1 MTISFQTQGG
11 HTYGT
16 LCTVTRVGKKVVKTY
31 GESLGRVVDKERL
44 VFYSR
49 SRGLFQYDPE
59 TGSYLPA
66 PPDVEMPKRKS
77 RLKVPA
83 QLVSFV
89 FGDVYLLDRFMDKLG
104 LYPVLESAYK
114 DRLDALKA
122 MVCFYLVSTLSNCY
136 AGQWLERSIA
146 HRLFPQA
153 HLSSSQVSDLL
164 KYLGDPSRQQV
175 FFLNYLQWFVDN
187 HATDKLGHI
196 LIDST
201 GLPNSIHFS
210 LTAISNHNGDIN
222 NEVRLIY
229 VVQQTTGL
237 PIYMRCV
244 PGNIIDINTLKRTIL
259 ELKQMGVDTNFAIT
273 DAGYLSEENV
283 NTFYEEQVSF
293 LARLQPNRRLFK
305 AIVKEHLA
313 DTKVNGVLVK
323 QNNRLVRIKKVPC
336 QLNEK
341 VDRNGKVIE
350 PGHSA
355 YAYLCIDLQ
364 RSALEQLSLI
374 EKVAEGSLST
384 ESYESKI
391 EKAGIFMLVS
401 KRSIA
406 PSKVLEIYYTRQEIE
421 QVFDLGKNYAGMLPL
436 SVQMEETFRGHMV
449 LTFIATIVAKLL
461 SDRLKETKYPIQPTL
476 ANLATQSCS
485 EIKGRLITSEPNK
498 VTRLAYKATGVEY
511 PVCIE

>member
-16 LCTVTRVGKKVVKTY
+16 LCTVTRVGQKVIKTY

-66 PPDVEMPKRKS
+66 PPDVAMPKRKS

-104 LYPVLESAYK
+104 LYPVLESAFK

-146 HRLFPQA
+146 DRLFPQV

-229 VVQQTTGL
+229 VVQL
-237 PIYMRCV
+237 HR
-244 PGNIIDINTLKRTIL
+244 
-259 ELKQMGVDTNFAIT
+259 
-273 DAGYLSEENV
+273 
-283 NTFYEEQVSF
+283 
-293 LARLQPNRRLFK
+293 
-305 AIVKEHLA
+305 
-313 DTKVNGVLVK
+313 
-323 QNNRLVRIKKVPC
+323 
-336 QLNEK
+336 
-341 VDRNGKVIE
+341 
-350 PGHSA
+350 
-355 YAYLCIDLQ
+355 
-364 RSALEQLSLI
+364 
-374 EKVAEGSLST
+374 
-384 ESYESKI
+384 
-391 EKAGIFMLVS
+391 
-401 KRSIA
+401 
-406 PSKVLEIYYTRQEIE
+406 
-421 QVFDLGKNYAGMLPL
+421 
-436 SVQMEETFRGHMV
+436 
-449 LTFIATIVAKLL
+449 
-461 SDRLKETKYPIQPTL
+461 
-476 ANLATQSCS
+476 
-485 EIKGRLITSEPNK
+485 
-498 VTRLAYKATGVEY
+498 
-511 PVCIE
+511 

>member
-1 MTISFQTQGG
+1 M
-11 HTYGT
+11 
-16 LCTVTRVGKKVVKTY
+16 R
-31 GESLGRVVDKERL
+31 
-44 VFYSR
+44 
-49 SRGLFQYDPE
+49 
-59 TGSYLPA
+59 TG
-66 PPDVEMPKRKS
+66 
-77 RLKVPA
+77 
-83 QLVSFV
+83 
-89 FGDVYLLDRFMDKLG
+89 
-104 LYPVLESAYK
+104 
-114 DRLDALKA
+114 
-122 MVCFYLVSTLSNCY
+122 
-136 AGQWLERSIA
+136 
-146 HRLFPQA
+146 
-153 HLSSSQVSDLL
+153 
-164 KYLGDPSRQQV
+164 
-175 FFLNYLQWFVDN
+175 FFLR
-187 HATDKLGHI
+187 HI

-237 PIYMRCV
+237 PIYVRCV

-283 NTFYEEQVSF
+283 NTFYEKQVSF

-305 AIVKEHLA
+305 SIVKEHLA
-313 DTKVNGVLVK
+313 DTKENGVLVK
-323 QNNRLVRIKKVPC
+323 QNNRLVRIKKVSC

-341 VDRNGKVIE
+341 IGKNGKVIE

-421 QVFDLGKNYAGMLPL
+421 QVFDLGKNYASMLL
-436 SVQMEETFRGHMV
+436 LEDAISVY
-449 LTFIATIVAKLL
+449 ISVA
-461 SDRLKETKYPIQPTL
+461 
-476 ANLATQSCS
+476 
-485 EIKGRLITSEPNK
+485 
-498 VTRLAYKATGVEY
+498 
-511 PVCIE
+511 

>member
-16 LCTVTRVGKKVVKTY
+16 LCTVTRVGQKVIKTY

-175 FFLNYLQWFVDN
+175 FFAREHESGTV
-187 HATDKLGHI
+187 
-196 LIDST
+196 
-201 GLPNSIHFS
+201 
-210 LTAISNHNGDIN
+210 
-222 NEVRLIY
+222 
-229 VVQQTTGL
+229 
-237 PIYMRCV
+237 
-244 PGNIIDINTLKRTIL
+244 
-259 ELKQMGVDTNFAIT
+259 
-273 DAGYLSEENV
+273 
-283 NTFYEEQVSF
+283 F
-293 LARLQPNRRLFK
+293 LAKWNDRRSSWNGLWPTNSRKTERL
-305 AIVKEHLA
+305 
-313 DTKVNGVLVK
+313 
-323 QNNRLVRIKKVPC
+323 
-336 QLNEK
+336 
-341 VDRNGKVIE
+341 
-350 PGHSA
+350 S
-355 YAYLCIDLQ
+355 
-364 RSALEQLSLI
+364 
-374 EKVAEGSLST
+374 
-384 ESYESKI
+384 
-391 EKAGIFMLVS
+391 
-401 KRSIA
+401 
-406 PSKVLEIYYTRQEIE
+406 RQS
-421 QVFDLGKNYAGMLPL
+421 G
-436 SVQMEETFRGHMV
+436 T
-449 LTFIATIVAKLL
+449 LL
-461 SDRLKETKYPIQPTL
+461 SQTGTL
-476 ANLATQSCS
+476 
-485 EIKGRLITSEPNK
+485 P
-498 VTRLAYKATGVEY
+498 
-511 PVCIE
+511 

>member
-16 LCTVTRVGKKVVKTY
+16 LCTVTRVGQKVVKTY

-136 AGQWLERSIA
+136 ASQWLERSIA

-175 FFLNYLQWFVDN
+175 FFLNYL
-187 HATDKLGHI
+187 
-196 LIDST
+196 
-201 GLPNSIHFS
+201 
-210 LTAISNHNGDIN
+210 
-222 NEVRLIY
+222 
-229 VVQQTTGL
+229 
-237 PIYMRCV
+237 
-244 PGNIIDINTLKRTIL
+244 
-259 ELKQMGVDTNFAIT
+259 
-273 DAGYLSEENV
+273 
-283 NTFYEEQVSF
+283 
-293 LARLQPNRRLFK
+293 
-305 AIVKEHLA
+305 
-313 DTKVNGVLVK
+313 
-323 QNNRLVRIKKVPC
+323 
-336 QLNEK
+336 
-341 VDRNGKVIE
+341 
-350 PGHSA
+350 
-355 YAYLCIDLQ
+355 
-364 RSALEQLSLI
+364 
-374 EKVAEGSLST
+374 
-384 ESYESKI
+384 
-391 EKAGIFMLVS
+391 
-401 KRSIA
+401 
-406 PSKVLEIYYTRQEIE
+406 
-421 QVFDLGKNYAGMLPL
+421 
-436 SVQMEETFRGHMV
+436 
-449 LTFIATIVAKLL
+449 
-461 SDRLKETKYPIQPTL
+461 
-476 ANLATQSCS
+476 
-485 EIKGRLITSEPNK
+485 
-498 VTRLAYKATGVEY
+498 
-511 PVCIE
+511 

>member
-11 HTYGT
+11 YTYGT
-16 LCTVTRVGKKVVKTY
+16 LCTVTRVGQKVVKTY

-49 SRGLFQYDPE
+49 SRGLFQYDPKTE
-59 TGSYLPA
+59 SYLPA

-89 FGDVYLLDRFMDKLG
+89 FGDVYLLDRFMDKIG

-164 KYLGDPSRQQV
+164 RYLGEPSRQQG

-187 HATDKLGHI
+187 QATDKLGHI
-196 LIDST
+196 LIDS
-201 GLPNSIHFS
+201 
-210 LTAISNHNGDIN
+210 
-222 NEVRLIY
+222 
-229 VVQQTTGL
+229 TGL

-305 AIVKEHLA
+305 SIVKEHLA
-313 DTKVNGVLVK
+313 DTKENGVLVK
-323 QNNRLVRIKKVPC
+323 QNNRLVRIKKISC

-341 VDRNGKVIE
+341 VGKNGKIIE

-421 QVFDLGKNYAGMLPL
+421 QVFDLGKNYANMLPL
-436 SVQMEETFRGHMV
+436 SVQTEETFRGHMV

-476 ANLATQSCS
+476 ANLATQS
-485 EIKGRLITSEPNK
+485 
-498 VTRLAYKATGVEY
+498 
-511 PVCIE
+511 

>member
-16 LCTVTRVGKKVVKTY
+16 LCTVTRVGQKVIKTY

-175 FFLNYLQWFVDN
+175 FFLNYLQWFVDS

-273 DAGYLSEENV
+273 DAG
-283 NTFYEEQVSF
+283 
-293 LARLQPNRRLFK
+293 
-305 AIVKEHLA
+305 LA
-313 DTKVNGVLVK
+313 DTKENGVLVK
-323 QNNRLVRIKKVPC
+323 QNNRLVRIKKVSC

-341 VDRNGKVIE
+341 IGKNGKVIE

-436 SVQMEETFRGHMV
+436 SVQTEETFRGHMV

-485 EIKGRLITSEPNK
+485 EIKGCLITSEPNK
-498 VTRLAYKATGVEY
+498 VTRLAYKAAGVEY

>member
-1 MTISFQTQGG
+1 MWFSKQSVCQSTCAVFQGISSTSILSREPFWNSSRWGG
-11 HTYGT
+11 
-16 LCTVTRVGKKVVKTY
+16 
-31 GESLGRVVDKERL
+31 
-44 VFYSR
+44 
-49 SRGLFQYDPE
+49 
-59 TGSYLPA
+59 
-66 PPDVEMPKRKS
+66 
-77 RLKVPA
+77 
-83 QLVSFV
+83 
-89 FGDVYLLDRFMDKLG
+89 
-104 LYPVLESAYK
+104 
-114 DRLDALKA
+114 
-122 MVCFYLVSTLSNCY
+122 
-136 AGQWLERSIA
+136 
-146 HRLFPQA
+146 
-153 HLSSSQVSDLL
+153 
-164 KYLGDPSRQQV
+164 
-175 FFLNYLQWFVDN
+175 
-187 HATDKLGHI
+187 
-196 LIDST
+196 
-201 GLPNSIHFS
+201 
-210 LTAISNHNGDIN
+210 
-222 NEVRLIY
+222 
-229 VVQQTTGL
+229 
-237 PIYMRCV
+237 
-244 PGNIIDINTLKRTIL
+244 
-259 ELKQMGVDTNFAIT
+259 DTNFAIT

-305 AIVKEHLA
+305 SIVKEHLA
-313 DTKVNGVLVK
+313 DTKENGVLVK
-323 QNNRLVRIKKVPC
+323 QNNRLVRVKKVSC

-341 VDRNGKVIE
+341 VGKNGKVIE

-436 SVQMEETFRGHMV
+436 SVQTEETFRGHMV

-476 ANLATQSCS
+476 ANLATHSCS
-485 EIKGRLITSEPNK
+485 EIKGCLITSEPNK
-498 VTRLAYKATGVEY
+498 VTRLAYKAVGVEY

>member
-16 LCTVTRVGKKVVKTY
+16 LCTVTRVGQKVVKTY

-49 SRGLFQYDPE
+49 SRGLFQYDLE
-59 TGSYLPA
+59 TGGYLPA

-83 QLVSFV
+83 PLVSFV

-104 LYPVLESAYK
+104 LYPVLKSAYK

-122 MVCFYLVSTLSNCY
+122 MACFYLVSTLSNCY

-305 AIVKEHLA
+305 SIVKEHLA
-313 DTKVNGVLVK
+313 DTKENGVLVK
-323 QNNRLVRIKKVPC
+323 QNNRLVRIKKVSC

-341 VDRNGKVIE
+341 IGKNEKVIE

-421 QVFDLGKNYAGMLPL
+421 QVFDLGKNYASMLPL
-436 SVQMEETFRGHMV
+436 SVQTEETFRGHMV

-485 EIKGRLITSEPNK
+485 EIKGSLITSEPNK
-498 VTRLAYKATGVEY
+498 VTRLAYKAAGVEY